1 MHPDAITSPQWLQQC
16 SSWVEAAAAL
26 NARQQSFVLVTVL
39 SVTGSAPR
47 AAGTKMLICTEGIV
61 GTIGGGHLEYLAIAR
76 AHAMITGSPSETAKV
91 VDEPVVEQTA
101 EPIVEE
107 HTAEPT
113 IEEYPLGARLGQCCG
128 GRVTLLYES
137 FLTQLTPVFVFGAGH
152 VGRALTPILAELP
165 LAITWVDSRHN
176 EFPDAIPSKVKKHV
190 SALPDEDVIDIPA
203 GACVIV
209 MTHNH
214 TLDFD
219 IVRKALA
226 RDDLAYVGVIGSQTK
241 AKRFRNRLEHRG
253 FSAEK
258 IASLRCPI
266 GLSAVPGK
274 RPMEVAVS
282 IAGEVIAFY
291 NKQPLSPQAIHHNQ
305 EFSNQK
311 AHHNTVSCDEKECI
325 TPPIQNNS
333 EGVYVEPN

>member
-1 MHPDAITSPQWLQQC
+1 MHPEETITPQWLKQC
-16 SSWVEAAAAL
+16 PSWIEAAAAL

-39 SVTGSAPR
+39 NVTGSAPR
-47 AAGTKMLICTEGIV
+47 PAGTKMLVCTEGIV
-61 GTIGGGHLEYLAIAR
+61 STIGGGHLEYIAIAR
-76 AHAMITGSPSETAKV
+76 AHLMLTDSSTETL
-91 VDEPVVEQTA
+91 EQA
-101 EPIVEE
+101 V
-107 HTAEPT
+107 
-113 IEEYPLGARLGQCCG
+113 EEYPLGARLGQCCG

-152 VGRALTPILAELP
+152 VGRVLVPILAELP

-176 EFPDAIPSKVKKHV
+176 EFPATIPNRVKKRV
-190 SALPDEDVIDIPA
+190 SDQPDEDVIDIPS
-203 GACVIV
+203 GAYVIV

-219 IVRKALA
+219 ITRKALA

-241 AKRFRNRLEHRG
+241 AKRFCNRLEHRG

-282 IAGEVIAFY
+282 IAGEIINLYY
-291 NKQPLSPQAIHHNQ
+291 NHRSATHLQKTTFPIHADTGEVHV
-305 EFSNQK
+305 K
-311 AHHNTVSCDEKECI
+311 AE
-325 TPPIQNNS
+325 
-333 EGVYVEPN
+333 